1 MVVAARRANAH
12 PVRVTGNTVDE
23 SVTSRRIS
31 VFFYGLF
38 MDEDFLRAKGVQPT
52 NPRQACVRG
61 FALRIGQR
69 ATLVSVSDGRA
80 YGVLMELS
88 HEEIERLYAEP
99 SVRMYRPEAV
109 LAELEDGVQVPALC
123 YNLELMPQP
132 GESNDAYARKLRD
145 LARRLGLPPDYVDRI
160 G

>member
-1 MVVAARRANAH
+1 M
-12 PVRVTGNTVDE
+12 TG
-23 SVTSRRIS
+23 RRIR

-38 MDEDFLRAKGVQPT
+38 MDEELLRAKGIQPT
-52 NPRQACVRG
+52 NLRQASVRG

-69 ATLVSVSDGRA
+69 ATLVPVSDARA
-80 YGVLMELS
+80 YGVLMDLS

-109 LAELEDGVQVPALC
+109 VAELADGLQVPALC
-123 YNLELMPQP
+123 FNLPTTPQP

-145 LARRLGLPPDYVDRI
+145 LALRLGLPDDYVDRI
-160 G
+160 R